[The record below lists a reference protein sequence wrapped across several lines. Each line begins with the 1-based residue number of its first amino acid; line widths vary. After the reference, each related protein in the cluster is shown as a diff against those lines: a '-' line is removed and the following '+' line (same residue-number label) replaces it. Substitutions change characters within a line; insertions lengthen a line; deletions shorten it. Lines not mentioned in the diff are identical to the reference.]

1 MARKAHAF
9 PRASDTLV
17 GGPRRCHI
25 GARLAVALV
34 LGMSLVF
41 AAGCGSGG
49 ASLGD
54 PPAGVSVG
62 EVAGEALR
70 ASAAPF
76 IGTAELFGIEVDA
89 TRPSAAGPQA
99 LRQVAPGGCG
109 SALPV
114 GFSPGKTTI
123 QTLLS
128 GGMKRTYRVHIPT
141 TASTAKPMPLILN
154 FHGRSGTGIDQEIT
168 SGLVPL
174 SDREGF
180 VLVSPDG
187 TGTPMG
193 WSAGATEPNS
203 IDDVRFTEDI
213 LNTLTKQL
221 CVDPARVYATGF
233 SNGAFMS
240 SRLACQIPDRIAAV
254 VAVGGVDFPAPAC
267 KSTVPV
273 LAIHGTADSIVPI
286 EGGIVRQWQY
296 GGAYDAIEDWAASNG
311 CRSVTEATQIA
322 QGVNHGR
329 FIDCAAAT
337 EIVTIEGCDHLWPG
351 YPGVQA
357 GSPASR
363 VSGAELVWNFLS
375 QRRAGSPG

>member
-1 MARKAHAF
+1 
-9 PRASDTLV
+9 
-17 GGPRRCHI
+17 
-25 GARLAVALV
+25 
-34 LGMSLVF
+34 VF
-41 AAGCGSGG
+41 VAGCGSDG
-49 ASLGD
+49 ASLLPDQPLGESVADVVERGNPMRD
-54 PPAGVSVG
+54 PFVG
-62 EVAGEALR
+62 
-70 ASAAPF
+70 S
-76 IGTAELFGIEVDA
+76 AELLGFEVDLA
-89 TRPSAAGPQA
+89 RRPMADLQRLRKTAGKS
-99 LRQVAPGGCG
+99 GCTA
-109 SALPV
+109 ALPA
-114 GFSPGKTTI
+114 GFSPGKTALQMI
-123 QTLLS
+123 VS
-128 GGMKRTYRVHIPT
+128 GMRRTYRVHVPANVST
-141 TASTAKPMPLILN
+141 TQAMALVLN